1 MKKYRWL
8 NQGKLRASWG
18 QVGNDSGSGYYAY
31 YGLYGS
37 WTQNSKPAYVVSQ
50 NPARDLH
57 WETGESWG
65 AAVEGRLF
73 NRLNLSVEYFDKRN
87 KDLIFSVYAPSSAGG
102 TSTGSSTSTTDRNI
116 GTISNRGWE
125 ISADFDIVKS
135 KDWTVSVS
143 ANLTTT
149 KNKIVKLPEQNKKKT
164 VYPIDPSGKLGQRE
178 DLPVGITSGSY
189 LISEGKSRYDY
200 YTYHWAGVD
209 EMDGQ
214 SLLRGKS

>member
-87 KDLIFSVYAPSSAGG
+87 KDLIFQRICPQFSRRYQH
-102 TSTGSSTSTTDRNI
+102 RFLHINH
-116 GTISNRGWE
+116 RQE
-125 ISADFDIVKS
+125 HRY
-135 KDWTVSVS
+135 
-143 ANLTTT
+143 NLQ
-149 KNKIVKLPEQNKKKT
+149 PR
-164 VYPIDPSGKLGQRE
+164 LG
-178 DLPVGITSGSY
+178 DL
-189 LISEGKSRYDY
+189 R
-200 YTYHWAGVD
+200 
-209 EMDGQ
+209 
-214 SLLRGKS
+214 

>member
-73 NRLNLSVEYFDKRN
+73 NRLNLSVNILTKGIRT
-87 KDLIFSVYAPSSAGG
+87 LFSAYMPPVQQEVPAQVPPHQPQTG
-102 TSTGSSTSTTDRNI
+102 T
-116 GTISNRGWE
+116 
-125 ISADFDIVKS
+125 
-135 KDWTVSVS
+135 
-143 ANLTTT
+143 
-149 KNKIVKLPEQNKKKT
+149 
-164 VYPIDPSGKLGQRE
+164 
-178 DLPVGITSGSY
+178 
-189 LISEGKSRYDY
+189 
-200 YTYHWAGVD
+200 
-209 EMDGQ
+209 
-214 SLLRGKS
+214 

>member
-116 GTISNRGWE
+116 GTISNRGWR
-125 ISADFDIVKS
+125 S
-135 KDWTVSVS
+135 
-143 ANLTTT
+143 
-149 KNKIVKLPEQNKKKT
+149 P
-164 VYPIDPSGKLGQRE
+164 
-178 DLPVGITSGSY
+178 
-189 LISEGKSRYDY
+189 LISIS
-200 YTYHWAGVD
+200 
-209 EMDGQ
+209 
-214 SLLRGKS
+214 

>member
-1 MKKYRWL
+1 MASISGYKTRYRTESYLARVQYGYDNRYNIEASFRRDGSSRFAKESRWGNFGSLGANWVFSNEEFMKKYRWL

-87 KDLIFSVYAPSSAGG
+87 NCLLYTSPSPRDA
-102 TSTGSSTSTTDRNI
+102 
-116 GTISNRGWE
+116 
-125 ISADFDIVKS
+125 
-135 KDWTVSVS
+135 
-143 ANLTTT
+143 
-149 KNKIVKLPEQNKKKT
+149 
-164 VYPIDPSGKLGQRE
+164 
-178 DLPVGITSGSY
+178 
-189 LISEGKSRYDY
+189 
-200 YTYHWAGVD
+200 
-209 EMDGQ
+209 
-214 SLLRGKS
+214 

>member
-1 MKKYRWL
+1 MIPAPVTTHIMAFTDHGPRIPS
-8 NQGKLRASWG
+8 LR
-18 QVGNDSGSGYYAY
+18 
-31 YGLYGS
+31 
-37 WTQNSKPAYVVSQ
+37 YVVSQ

-73 NRLNLSVEYFDKRN
+73 NLLNLSVEYFDKRN

-149 KNKIVKLPEQNKKKT
+149 KNKIVKLPEQNKRKP
-164 VYPIDPSGKLGQRE
+164 YIP
-178 DLPVGITSGSY
+178 
-189 LISEGKSRYDY
+189 LIHQE
-200 YTYHWAGVD
+200 
-209 EMDGQ
+209 
-214 SLLRGKS
+214 SLDKGRTCLSA